1 MEKRN
6 RCAIL
11 GDGLAAMW
19 AVLPI
24 KDLAHAKQRLA
35 GVLAP
40 GERRHL
46 FTAMVEDVLAALAQV
61 TSLDGVAVITKD
73 DAARALARRYGA
85 RILSE
90 RENRGQTAA
99 VSAAAS
105 TLLAEGADGMV
116 QVPGDIPL
124 ATAADI
130 AHVIAA
136 HGQAPAMTI
145 VPARDE
151 RGSNCVVCSPP
162 SAVRLRFGNNSF
174 HPHVAA
180 ARRVGIT
187 PHILHNERL
196 GLDVDTPDDLAAFL
210 ARPSDTRAYTC
221 AVELGLDGRQLGDA
235 VASRRA
241 SA

>member
-35 GVLAP
+35 RVLTP
-40 GERRHL
+40 SERRRL
-46 FTAMVEDVLAALAQV
+46 FTAMVEDVLAALAEV

-73 DAARALARRYGA
+73 DAAKALGDRYGA

-90 RENRGQTAA
+90 SENRGQTAA

-105 TLLAEGADGMV
+105 TLLAEGVDGMV

-124 ATAADI
+124 VTAADI
-130 AHVIAA
+130 AQVIAA
-136 HGQAPAMTI
+136 HGAAPAMTI

-162 SAVRLRFGNNSF
+162 SAVPLRFGNDSF
-174 HPHVAA
+174 HPHLAS
-180 ARRVGIT
+180 ARRLGIT

-210 ARPSDTRAYTC
+210 ARPSETRAYAC
-221 AVELGLDGRQLGDA
+221 VVELGLDGRPLRDP
-235 VASRRA
+235 VVRRA
-241 SA
+241 SV